1 MKLYVIGDKDGKIV
15 SLHAGTVSGP
25 QASISAGGVTP
36 QKGHTLH
43 KIEVTDEVASHSLA
57 DIHRLF
63 SVKVNKGQGTLVRN
77 SR

>member
-1 MKLYVIGDKDGKIV
+1 MKLNVICDKDGKIV
-15 SLHAGTVSGP
+15 SLHAGAVKGA
-25 QASISAGGVTP
+25 QANISAAGVTP

-43 KIEVTDEVASHSLA
+43 TIEVNEEMASHSLA

-63 SVKVNKGQGTLVRN
+63 SVKVHKGQGSLVRN

>member
-1 MKLYVIGDKDGKIV
+1 MKLHVICDKDGQIV
-15 SLHAGTVSGP
+15 SLHAGRVKGP
-25 QASISAGGVTP
+25 QAHISAGGVTP

-43 KIEVTDEVASHSLA
+43 TVEVNEEMAAHSLA

-63 SVKVNKGQGTLVRN
+63 SIKVHKGQGTLVRN